1 MRFRKKKLVHILRN
15 IVEFIQLCVPLLAM
29 LKPAQLAELDRQ
41 IGDMFGAEG
50 VDKAEALLAMANVYG
65 MRAAERDETSALAML
80 QLAAAMRRRAE
91 ALSTEYEVRPN
102 NPSLRLGQLSGG
114 TNMVVVE
121 GDQVGQIVMRG
132 AGAGSMPKAA
142 STSVSSPSLW

>member
-1 MRFRKKKLVHILRN
+1 MTQIAP
-15 IVEFIQLCVPLLAM
+15 EDYSDEELLAM

-91 ALSTEYEVRPN
+91 LM
-102 NPSLRLGQLSGG
+102 L
-114 TNMVVVE
+114 
-121 GDQVGQIVMRG
+121 
-132 AGAGSMPKAA
+132 AA
-142 STSVSSPSLW
+142 RN